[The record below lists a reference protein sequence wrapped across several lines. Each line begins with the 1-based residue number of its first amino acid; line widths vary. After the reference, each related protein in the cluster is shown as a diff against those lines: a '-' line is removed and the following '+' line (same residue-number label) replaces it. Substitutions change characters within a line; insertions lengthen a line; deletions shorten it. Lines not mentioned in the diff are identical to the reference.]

1 MKFSFLVVSICLS
14 LLVSDFAWA
23 ETHPLIDLRGFWV
36 INLAQSDSFEDKY
49 SKLEQRRETKFRFG
63 LGGGSGRPAVGPR
76 TGKSSEREQQF
87 NIMQQILGA
96 KALHIDGYGDVAV
109 TYDGKITRYLAPNPD
124 GRVFSAS
131 GKELVGDEFGLT
143 LSYWDDAVLVVE
155 TTTPWGVKLVERFR
169 QTNQATSLV
178 VLVSLAPPGR
188 DPIQWSRVYAR
199 RQN

>member
-1 MKFSFLVVSICLS
+1 
-14 LLVSDFAWA
+14 
-23 ETHPLIDLRGFWV
+23 
-36 INLAQSDSFEDKY
+36 
-49 SKLEQRRETKFRFG
+49 
-63 LGGGSGRPAVGPR
+63 
-76 TGKSSEREQQF
+76 
-87 NIMQQILGA
+87 MQQILGA

-109 TYDGKITRYLAPNPD
+109 TYDGKITRYLAPHPD

-143 LSYWDDAVLVVE
+143 LSYWDDTVLVVE

-169 QTNQATSLV
+169 HTNQASSLV

-188 DPIQWSRVYAR
+188 DPVQWSRIYER